1 MQAKKFQWASLS
13 SSREILYGFSTLWI
27 MIFHCYH
34 VDIERFIPSA
44 RWSWLND
51 LIDVGN
57 VGCEIFLIL
66 SGVGLYYSFHKDHN
80 ARRFY
85 QKRLFRLML
94 PLLLIW
100 CPYWLYQLCTGELK
114 IGQLLLSVS
123 LVRIFVDGNENVW
136 FVSLIAL
143 GYAIYPV
150 LYPLIDQERR
160 WKSFALLMTM
170 TLLLIWVIQQVFP
183 GFYNNT
189 EILLHRLPVFFT
201 GCWLAPKVYRREESS
216 IWLLP
221 LSLIVFAA
229 WFFIESQMSLP
240 KSTSR
245 TLYLFGGLAL
255 TILLSW
261 IFSVV
266 KIPGVTM
273 LLRFLGKLSL
283 ECYMTHLVLIRLY
296 KEGLF
301 IYPYIPDD
309 RKRYLGMLAVA
320 IAVAWIVKQIETL
333 FMKYVFPRRT
343 AGSPEA
349 KLQPEKS

>member
-1 MQAKKFQWASLS
+1 MQTKKFQWEYLS
-13 SSREILYGFSTLWI
+13 SAREILYGFSALWI

-85 QKRLFRLML
+85 QKRFFRLML
-94 PLLLIW
+94 PLLFIW
-100 CPYWLYQLCTGELK
+100 FPYWVFQLCTGELK
-114 IGQLLLSVS
+114 FGQLLLSVS
-123 LVRIFVDGNENVW
+123 LVRIFVDGTENVW

-143 GYAIYPV
+143 GYAIYPA
-150 LYPLIDQERR
+150 LYPLIDQEQR
-160 WKSFALLMTM
+160 WKSFAVLMTV

-229 WFFIESQMSLP
+229 WFFIEENVRLSNYSF
-240 KSTSR
+240 R

-273 LLRFLGKLSL
+273 FLRFLGKISL
-283 ECYMTHLVLIRLY
+283 ECYMAHLVLIRLY

-301 IYPYIPDD
+301 LYSYIPGG
-309 RKRYLGMLAVA
+309 RKRYVGVLVVA
-320 IAVAWIVKQIETL
+320 IVAAWAVKQIETL
-333 FMKYVFPRRT
+333 ITKFDFLRRK
-343 AGSPEA
+343 A
-349 KLQPEKS
+349 